1 MRVAKD
7 KARANKDD
15 KNIAI
20 VTVEDLRRIR
30 EETEKKP
37 TRTSDIV
44 NNTEIERMKA
54 STKIQTKDEKAETK
68 KVHDEQV

>member
-1 MRVAKD
+1 LRVAKD

>member
-1 MRVAKD
+1 
-7 KARANKDD
+7 
-15 KNIAI
+15 
-20 VTVEDLRRIR
+20 LRRIR

-54 STKIQTKDEKAETK
+54 SAKIQTNDEKAETK
-68 KVHDEQV
+68 KVHDE